1 MAGGS
6 GIERKSNVEED
17 SVTYE
22 GTIGVHRTFSG
33 SATVFDVFFA
43 PNVDGAACNS
53 RRFREI
59 GELADF
65 LEFLRLREEVVAR
78 TLEELCKG
86 RSASIAP
93 VTLTDEVI
101 SGEGLDST
109 VTMKRRIN

>member
-1 MAGGS
+1 
-6 GIERKSNVEED
+6 
-17 SVTYE
+17 VTYE
-22 GTIGVHRTFSG
+22 GTIGVHRTSSG
-33 SATVFDVFFA
+33 SETVFDVFFA
-43 PNVDGAACNS
+43 PNADGAACNS

-78 TLEELCKG
+78 TLEELCAG

>member
-1 MAGGS
+1 M
-6 GIERKSNVEED
+6 
-17 SVTYE
+17 TYE
-22 GTIGVHRTFSG
+22 GTIGVRRTFSG
-33 SATVFDVFFA
+33 SETVFDVFFA
-43 PNVDGAACNS
+43 PNADGAACNS

-78 TLEELCKG
+78 TLEELCAG

-93 VTLTDEVI
+93 VTLNGRTVF

>member
-1 MAGGS
+1 
-6 GIERKSNVEED
+6 
-17 SVTYE
+17 VTYE

-33 SATVFDVFFA
+33 SETVFDVFFA
-43 PNVDGAACNS
+43 PNVDGA
-53 RRFREI
+53 
-59 GELADF
+59 
-65 LEFLRLREEVVAR
+65 EEVVAR
-78 TLEELCKG
+78 TLEELCAG